1 MYKKKDMIMKTMK
14 YYLRDMME
22 AWTEL
27 KADREAMDLA
37 IGIVFLPVWAF
48 TFWAWMWIISWM
60 A

>member
-1 MYKKKDMIMKTMK
+1 MKTMK